1 MDRIGFYVDGKFF
14 AGRHA
19 QATSFAQFRANEYGR
34 DVEVKYVDP
43 TKKVSVVDTLVPQQ
57 KVA

>member
-19 QATSFAQFRANEYGR
+19 QATSFAQFRANEFGR
-34 DVEVKYVDP
+34 EVEVKYVDH
-43 TKKVSVVDTLVPQQ
+43 TKTVSTVDVVVPQQ